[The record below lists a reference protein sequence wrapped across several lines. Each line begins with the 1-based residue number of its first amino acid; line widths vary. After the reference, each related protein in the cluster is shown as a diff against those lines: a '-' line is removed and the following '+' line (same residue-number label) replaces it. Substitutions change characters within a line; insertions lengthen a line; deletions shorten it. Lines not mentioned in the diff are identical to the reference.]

1 MSVMSTAT
9 AEYERMRTQRN
20 ACIRALRAEAG
31 MTFEEVGEIV
41 GITRERV
48 RQLVGPRSEEEKGAS
63 GHDGWV
69 TVPQAQA
76 LAGSSLG
83 VASFR
88 QRAVELGIRAR
99 HASGGRQSMM
109 LLRKDEVLAHQD
121 GLSRSSRRSG
131 ARRAPDGDANWVT
144 APTAASRLRI
154 THTTF
159 RTYAAMLDIGK
170 REANGWRWYWWPD
183 AEAARAKVAWLRE
196 TAYQRRFMSADDIK
210 AGLEAAA

>member
-1 MSVMSTAT
+1 MSAMTA
-9 AEYERMRTQRN
+9 AAHEYERMRTQRN
-20 ACIRALRAEAG
+20 DCLRALRAEAG
-31 MTFEEVGEIV
+31 MTLEEIGGVIGL
-41 GITRERV
+41 TRKRV
-48 RQLVGPRSEEEKGAS
+48 RQLLGPRSDDQKGAS
-63 GHDGWV
+63 SHDGWV

-88 QRAVELGIRAR
+88 QRAVELGVRVR

-121 GLSRSSRRSG
+121 ELSRSRRRSG
-131 ARRAPDGDANWVT
+131 ARHAPDGDANWVT

-159 RTYAAMLDIGK
+159 RTYAAMLGIGR
-170 REANGWRWYWWPD
+170 REANGWRWFWWPD
-183 AEAARAKVAWLRE
+183 VEAARAKVAWLRE
-196 TAYQRRFMSADDIK
+196 SAYQRRFMTADEIK